1 MAEQNPGLLSK
12 LILCGGNAYPQGI
25 KEKWFQLFRLISH
38 FDRDPKIRMM
48 LVEPQITEEELKRI
62 AEPVLILAGE
72 NDMIKEE
79 HTRYLASKIPDSRL
93 VILPG
98 ENHGSYVVH
107 SRKLYHLIKKFL
119 AEKFPADLTEKNG
132 QGGVAHAD

>member
-1 MAEQNPGLLSK
+1 MSIYDTLN
-12 LILCGGNAYPQGI
+12 
-25 KEKWFQLFRLISH
+25 
-38 FDRDPKIRMM
+38 DRQREAVFK
-48 LVEPQITEEELKRI
+48 TKG
-62 AEPVLILAGE
+62 PVLILAGE

-119 AEKFPADLTEKNG
+119 AEKFPAEKFPAEKFPADLTGKYG
-132 QGGVAHAD
+132 QGGTAHAD